1 MTTQPQSP
9 SEQEIRDCVDQAAST
24 DYKVMCLQALI
35 AQAADKREQEVL
47 DDTEKT
53 LLSIHHEPADTGSQF
68 AQETIKNIMS
78 GYFDG
83 RRDRLRQGRA
93 AEGSE

>member
-9 SEQEIRDCVDQAAST
+9 SEQEIRDCIEQAAST

-47 DDTEKT
+47 DA
-53 LLSIHHEPADTGSQF
+53 LLVSIRENLDARYMPVSEP
-68 AQETIKNIMS
+68 
-78 GYFDG
+78 
-83 RRDRLRQGRA
+83 
-93 AEGSE
+93 

>member
-9 SEQEIRDCVDQAAST
+9 SEQEIRDCIEQAAST

-47 DDTEKT
+47 DALLVSIRENLDARYMPVRAVNAGIKT
-53 LLSIHHEPADTGSQF
+53 RL
-68 AQETIKNIMS
+68 AQ
-78 GYFDG
+78 
-83 RRDRLRQGRA
+83 LRQGRA
-93 AEGSE
+93 AEGEGKL